1 MLKIM
6 LLSYFFDKTLMIN
19 HEFRNFIVFS
29 YNNINRNQRFS
40 FILDR
45 KIVGAMFTKK
55 YKRKRI
61 RFKLCDMAWVFLFK
75 IARGRGLSL
84 GFWPE

>member
-6 LLSYFFDKTLMIN
+6 LLSYLFDKTLMIN
-19 HEFRNFIVFS
+19 HEFGNCIVFS

-61 RFKLCDMAWVFLFK
+61 RLNYAIWHGCFCLKLHADVAS
-75 IARGRGLSL
+75 R
-84 GFWPE
+84 